1 MDYSLT
7 DSSVHG
13 MFQAKILEQ
22 VAFPTPEDRPKP
34 ETESA
39 SLVYAALAG
48 KIFTTVS
55 PGKPPG
61 GGPTIM
67 KGTVA

>member
-13 MFQAKILEQ
+13 IFQAKILEQ
-22 VAFPTPEDRPKP
+22 VAFPTPEHLPKP

-39 SLVYAALAG
+39 SLVHPTLAG
-48 KIFTTVS
+48 TFFTAVP

-61 GGPTIM
+61 GSPTIM

>member
-1 MDYSLT
+1 MDYSLR

-13 MFQAKILEQ
+13 IFQAKILEQ
-22 VAFPTPEDRPKP
+22 FAFPTPEDLPEP

-39 SLVYAALAG
+39 SLLYPASAG
-48 KIFTTVS
+48 RFFFITLP

-61 GGPTIM
+61 GGPTNM
-67 KGTVA
+67 K